1 MQFVTIM
8 FMVIIGAVIG
18 WITNILAIKLLFRP
32 LRPYKI
38 PLLNYEI
45 QGLLPKRKA
54 EVPKKSSSIRRSSCS
69 VKTRS

>member
-45 QGLLPKRKA
+45 QGLLPSAFDTFFGLRTRRQA
-54 EVPKKSSSIRRSSCS
+54 EFGAEPI
-69 VKTRS
+69 

>member
-1 MQFVTIM
+1 MQFVTII

-38 PLLNYEI
+38 P
-45 QGLLPKRKA
+45 
-54 EVPKKSSSIRRSSCS
+54 
-69 VKTRS
+69 